1 MTTPD
6 AQTPHDPAPGAGA
19 TAPADAPAAPPSAWD
34 GAPVS
39 QIDLLLDTSSAP
51 AIFEGTD
58 LPPPRAEGQLH
69 VLLAG
74 AAATRP
80 TLQAALAT
88 HTRLVLHP
96 HADAAAAL
104 AALADTPVDL
114 AVVDLCPGEGPADA
128 VDALL
133 QALHQVS
140 SELPV
145 PVVGMTPAG
154 EAGAVCA
161 RTGLQR
167 SVCALLPVDADERT
181 VCALLQNLSPFAQAK
196 AAVLVDR
203 VTGLPNRNGFLKHL
217 QWALSQARRFGTIGA
232 VLHLGL
238 DRFQRVNEV
247 LRTDQ
252 GDQMLRLIGQRLD
265 QALRDS
271 DLLAHVRPDA
281 TAGNPDPALSRVGG
295 DEFSVLLPQVPSAA
309 KAEVV
314 ARRLCALLAQPVRL
328 GGHEFVMSASV
339 GISIYPHDGTSAESL
354 LHAAGVAMRH
364 AKRLGR
370 GHCQYYASELN
381 ARSLLRLGL
390 EERLRRA
397 IEANSQ
403 PQRPEASDELLLHFQ
418 PQFDLQTGR
427 ITGAEAL
434 LRWRTAE
441 RGLISPGEFIPV
453 AEESGLII
461 PLGQWVRQA
470 VCRHV
475 RRWTDA
481 GLSVPRIAFNA
492 SALELR
498 DAQFMPSLQQALRD
512 HSLSGDALTLE
523 ITESAAMSFG
533 RDALRVMR
541 VVNQAGLKTSLDD
554 FGTGHSSLSY
564 LPQMQ
569 LGELKIDRSFLADIG
584 AGSDNALIVRAIIG
598 LGHSLKLKV
607 VAEGVETERQLH
619 FLRDNG
625 CDQVQGFLL
634 ARPMDAET
642 FGELLAR
649 LPAQATTGAPGTLP
663 G

>member
-6 AQTPHDPAPGAGA
+6 APTPVRSPEGTPVDAGV
-19 TAPADAPAAPPSAWD
+19 AASMPPSPDPEPPRA
-34 GAPVS
+34 S

-58 LPPPRAEGQLH
+58 LPPPRSEGALH
-69 VLLAG
+69 LLLAG
-74 AAATRP
+74 PAATRP

-88 HTRLVLHP
+88 HTRLVLHAHDDP
-96 HADAAAAL
+96 AAAL
-104 AALADTPVDL
+104 AALAETPVDL
-114 AVVDLCPGEGPADA
+114 ALVDLCAPGGA
-128 VDALL
+128 DALL
-133 QALHQVS
+133 HALQQVHS
-140 SELPV
+140 DLPV
-145 PVVGMTPAG
+145 PVVGMAPPGAAG
-154 EAGAVCA
+154 DQGV
-161 RTGLQR
+161 RTGLQC
-167 SVCALLPVDADERT
+167 SVCALLPADADALT
-181 VCALLQNLSPFAQAK
+181 VCGLLQNLSPFAQAK
-196 AAVLVDR
+196 AAVLIDR
-203 VTGLPNRNGFLKHL
+203 VTGLPNRNGFLQHL

-247 LRTDQ
+247 LRSDE
-252 GDQMLRLIGQRLD
+252 GDKMLRLIGQRLD
-265 QALRDS
+265 KALRDS

-281 TAGNPDPALSRVGG
+281 NASTPDPSLSRLSG
-295 DEFSVLLPQVPSAA
+295 DEFSILLPQVPSAA

-314 ARRLCALLAQPVRL
+314 ARRLCALLGQPVQV

-339 GISIYPHDGTSAESL
+339 GISIYPHDGTSAEGL

-397 IEANSQ
+397 IADNTA
-403 PQRPEASDELLLHFQ
+403 PERAEGADELLLHFQ
-418 PQFDLQTGR
+418 PQFDLQSGR

-441 RGLISPGEFIPV
+441 RGLIAPGEFIPV
-453 AEESGLII
+453 AEESGLIV
-461 PLGQWVRQA
+461 PMGQWVREA

-492 SALELR
+492 SPLELR
-498 DAQFMPSLQQALRD
+498 DAQFMPGLQKALRE
-512 HSLSGDALTLE
+512 HGLSGDALTLE
-523 ITESAAMSFG
+523 ITESAAMNFG
-533 RDALRVMR
+533 RDVTRLMR
-541 VVNQAGLKTSLDD
+541 VVNQAGLKISLDD

-569 LGELKIDRSFLADIG
+569 LGELKIDRSFLTDFS
-584 AGSDNALIVRAIIG
+584 AGSDNALVVRAIIG

-619 FLRDNG
+619 FLRDHG
-625 CDQVQGFLL
+625 CDQVQGYLL

-649 LPAQATTGAPGTLP
+649 LPAQPSTVEPGTLP